1 MNQYKLVLVQK
12 SEEPE
17 GDFSA
22 KGGLDVVGKDI
33 GVLNAGHLGEFLAL
47 ATNLNGVMVV
57 NLEVAMFFAVF
68 YLVLESQ
75 LVDNKGFAGCA
86 NLHIA
91 GGDGI

>member
-33 GVLNAGHLGEFLAL
+33 GVLNAGHLREFLAL
-47 ATNLNGVMVV
+47 STNLNGVAAIYPD
-57 NLEVAMFFAVF
+57 LILQEKCR
-68 YLVLESQ
+68 L
-75 LVDNKGFAGCA
+75 
-86 NLHIA
+86 
-91 GGDGI
+91 